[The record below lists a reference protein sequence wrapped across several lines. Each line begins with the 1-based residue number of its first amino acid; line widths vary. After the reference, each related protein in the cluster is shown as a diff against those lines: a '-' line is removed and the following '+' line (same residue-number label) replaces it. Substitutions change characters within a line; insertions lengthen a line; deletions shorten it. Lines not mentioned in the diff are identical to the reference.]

1 MGHGIQK
8 AAGGVRGMRIFLA
21 ITAIIAF
28 INIACIVGIVLE
40 AGEEREHDNDNE
52 RN

>member
-1 MGHGIQK
+1 
-8 AAGGVRGMRIFLA
+8 MRIFLS

-40 AGEEREHDNDNE
+40 AREEREHDNDNE

>member
-1 MGHGIQK
+1 MK
-8 AAGGVRGMRIFLA
+8 IFLA